1 MLTFEDKTATYI
13 PATDNLAWWGYF
25 INNGNWYPRY
35 FDKYIIR
42 LLYAAEQGRISK
54 ILLSVPPRHG
64 KSTLISNIFTSY
76 FLCKYP
82 NEKVILS
89 SYSQGLASEL
99 GGQVKDIINYYGQF
113 TEKTPRIS
121 QDSKAKNKFH
131 IAKPYTGQMLSV
143 GAAGSILGFGAGLFI
158 IDDPI
163 KNIREAES
171 PTIQQRLRSWFT
183 GTAKTRLQRRTDG
196 KDPIMIV
203 IAQRLHLQDLH
214 GIIRE
219 TEPTIPARKAIE
231 ILREGGTIDPRATW
245 VDLNIPAICEDPE
258 EDLLG
263 RKKGEVLWEEQRDY
277 NWLMAE
283 KQAMGS
289 YLFNAIYQGEPTE
302 RDGEIFKREWFYD
315 DMGHFKHYINPEDI
329 PTELTELRYWD
340 TAAGG
345 EHGDETAGVLT
356 SYDGKTIYVKHLHN
370 AKYTAGQLT
379 RNIVKQAMKDGQKTL
394 IKIEYEGGSQTRAYV
409 SDLQHN
415 TTLNG
420 YLIRGD
426 NVSKAGPKNI
436 RSSYLEVA
444 CENGDVK
451 FSRSIPKKQL
461 DKMINQL
468 VSFTGEDGRRDDI
481 VDSLSGSVRHWK
493 HNKTKVHL

>member
-1 MLTFEDKTATYI
+1 MEDVNNI
-13 PATDNLAWWGYF
+13 QQPLNHGIMGLGRWSIL
-25 INNGNWYPRY
+25 INQGHWRPRN
-35 FDKYIIR
+35 FDILVIE
-42 LLYAAEQGRISK
+42 LLQYAIEGRVSK
-54 ILLSVPPRHG
+54 ILLGIPSRHG
-64 KSTLISNIFTSY
+64 KSTLISKNFCSY
-76 FLCKYP
+76 FLAHFP
-82 NEKVILS
+82 DEQVILS
-89 SYSQGLASEL
+89 SYSQALASEF
-99 GGQVKDIINYYGQF
+99 GGAVKDIINTYGCYS
-113 TEKTPRIS
+113 PYNVRIS
-121 QDSKAKNKFH
+121 TDTKAKNKFH
-131 IAKPYTGQMLSV
+131 IAKPYHGQMLAV
-143 GAAGSILGFGAGLFI
+143 GSNGSILGFGAGLFI

-171 PTIQQRLRSWFT
+171 RTIQQRLRSWFT

-219 TEPTIPARKAIE
+219 TEPTIPARKAMQ
-231 ILREGGTIDPRATW
+231 ILREGGTIDPATW
-245 VDLNIPAICEDPE
+245 VDMNIPAICEDPE

-277 NWLMAE
+277 NWLMKE

-289 YLFNAIYQGEPTE
+289 YQFNAIYQGEPQE

-315 DMGHFKHYINPEDI
+315 AMGHFKHYINPEDI
-329 PTELTELRYWD
+329 PSELTELRYWD

-345 EHGDETAGVLT
+345 EHGDETAGILT
-356 SYDGKTIYVKHLHN
+356 SYDGKTVYVKHLHN

-379 RNIVKQAMKDGQKTL
+379 RNIIKQAKKDGQKTM

-415 TTLNG
+415 PHLAG

-444 CENGDVK
+444 SENGDVK
-451 FSRSIPKKQL
+451 FSRDIPKKQL
-461 DKMINQL
+461 DKIINQL
-468 VSFTGEDGRRDDI
+468 ISFTGEDGRRDDI

-493 HNKTKVHL
+493 HEKTRVRI